1 MIHDPRPVVS
11 RCEQPIDARGPG
23 NECGAAVVIAL
34 LLTIVLALLG
44 AGLLTLA
51 NTESLI
57 AASYRH
63 GQEAAYGAEAALE
76 RALADLS
83 LMADWSGVL
92 AAPPANLMS
101 TFDDGLSGVRLPDG
115 KVVSLG
121 ALTAERQR
129 DSDAVAGPA
138 VYQAD
143 SPRWRLFAHAPIQ
156 DLDPAPA
163 SGTPLY
169 LIVWVGDDGADGD
182 GDPAV
187 DANGRIQVHAEA
199 FGAAGAR
206 RAAAALIERSENGV
220 IRMISWRRVP

>member
-1 MIHDPRPVVS
+1 MIRAAELDRPGPR
-11 RCEQPIDARGPG
+11 ARRPG
-23 NECGAAVVIAL
+23 DERGAAVVIAL
-34 LLTIVLALLG
+34 LLTILLALLG

-83 LMADWSGVL
+83 VMADWNGVL

-101 TFDDGLSGVRLPDG
+101 TFDDGRVSVRLPDG
-115 KVVSLG
+115 RVVSLG
-121 ALTAERQR
+121 TLTAERQR
-129 DSDAVAGPA
+129 DSDALTGPA
-138 VYQAD
+138 VYRAD
-143 SPRWRLFAHAPIQ
+143 SPRWRLFAHAPMQ
-156 DLDPAPA
+156 DLVPAPA
-163 SGTPLY
+163 SGSPLY

-199 FGAAGAR
+199 IGASGAR
-206 RAAAALIERSENGV
+206 RAVGALIERSEGGV
-220 IRMISWRRVP
+220 IRMISWRRLP